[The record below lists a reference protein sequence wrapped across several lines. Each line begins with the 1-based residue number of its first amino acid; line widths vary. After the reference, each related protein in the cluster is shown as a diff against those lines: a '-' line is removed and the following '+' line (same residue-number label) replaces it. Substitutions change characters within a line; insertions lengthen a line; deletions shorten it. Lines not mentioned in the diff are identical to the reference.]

1 MAAGPRLTQKW
12 ATVACHLAPNS
23 YRGSRSAGANG
34 RRAVVVRGTNG
45 MAPLPE
51 KNRAPSIDGALQVT
65 RSSVKLY
72 AIKTLIDRAECVA
85 NDWSEDHQGGDNN
98 NSYENEYKSIFN

>member
-1 MAAGPRLTQKW
+1 
-12 ATVACHLAPNS
+12 
-23 YRGSRSAGANG
+23 
-34 RRAVVVRGTNG
+34 